1 MLASCADTPALFTVE
16 AVMQQMC
23 RRDCKAPQPNRGLN
37 RHNEF
42 IMSAKQLFTLATLA
56 LAASAVFADEAPG
69 APLTRA
75 EVAQSVLAAR
85 SAGTLAPAGPAY
97 DGPPARTAPSTSS
110 LTRSDRKADVLQA
123 RAAGT
128 LRHAGE
134 VGPEE
139 ASARQALSAPSTV
152 TRAEVKAE
160 VLQARASGE
169 LTPAGEAEVPMAQA
183 SHTTRTAVARSHPL
197 VGGGAN

>member
-1 MLASCADTPALFTVE
+1 
-16 AVMQQMC
+16 MQQMR
-23 RRDCKAPQPNRGLN
+23 RRDRKAPQPNRGSI
-37 RHNEF
+37 RHIEF
-42 IMSAKQLFTLATLA
+42 IMRAKQLFTFATLA

-75 EVAQSVLAAR
+75 EVARSVLAAR
-85 SAGTLAPAGPAY
+85 AAGALAPAGSAY

-110 LTRSDRKADVLQA
+110 LTRSDMKADVLQA
-123 RAAGT
+123 RAGGT
-128 LRHAGE
+128 LRHAGD

-139 ASARQALSAPSTV
+139 VTPVRQALSVASTV

-169 LTPAGEAEVPMAQA
+169 LTPAGEAEVPMAQV
-183 SHTTRTAVARSHPL
+183 SHTMRTAAARSHPL
-197 VGGGAN
+197 VGSGAN